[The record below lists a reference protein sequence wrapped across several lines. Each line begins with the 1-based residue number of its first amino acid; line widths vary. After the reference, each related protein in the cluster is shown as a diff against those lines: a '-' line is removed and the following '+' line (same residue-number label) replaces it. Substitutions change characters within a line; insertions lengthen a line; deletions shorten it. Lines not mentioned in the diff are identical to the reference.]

1 MKKIQLFLSTLI
13 IVTSSIAQEVERI
26 NTNFVQTSKKKVIP
40 ILKASAIS
48 SLAQD
53 VELTKNNFVIK
64 TNKNST
70 TTPSAEKSIPIWSDD
85 FSDASTWSLGHA
97 FSCDLDWQIGQ
108 NLAPTGAYAIPVIN
122 STTAANGFAMLDS
135 DAYGAANPG
144 DVESSWMTS
153 ASPINL
159 SGNTSILLS
168 FETNYRQYDTQCFIV
183 TSTNN
188 NDWPELTASFD
199 ASTNPNV
206 YAVFED
212 LENTDYSESNPTTVG
227 LNISSSVGGASQ
239 VWVRFHHT
247 GQEGYSW
254 FVDDVT
260 IVELQSDDLVLNSA
274 WFSPTSGIEYGRT
287 PEAHL
292 VDTFLLGTQVLNF
305 GKNTQE
311 NVTYNMNVT
320 SASGTSLI
328 SETTTTASL
337 ASDSSDVQEYQF
349 TGLNLTEGK
358 YILTSEV
365 SSDVDNSTGES
376 FADNSYTRDFEVTN
390 NLFSIDGIG
399 VYSDTI
405 SKMNYLG
412 TNYGNGTVVMV
423 RYELL
428 VPTTVVGLEIG
439 IHELSRVGGTIIPFL
454 SSEATVFADD
464 MSIDR
469 IAENLDGIV
478 VTQAHVDNNLVYI
491 ELEPTVL
498 DPGVYYACA
507 ELFEASGENQ
517 FVLLQDDET
526 VAQPSSASMI
536 NSLDDNNAPTTY
548 SNGTAS
554 AVRLAIGDYV
564 DLDENENNTLFSV
577 VPNPSNGVFTVTT
590 DKNDFYTLDVINIL
604 GEVIS
609 SKTIEGAIN
618 ETIDIS
624 NFDAGIYLV
633 KVSTSTSQNV
643 QKVVVK

>member
-1 MKKIQLFLSTLI
+1 MKKNQLLAGAF
-13 IVTSSIAQEVERI
+13 VIA
-26 NTNFVQTSKKKVIP
+26 
-40 ILKASAIS
+40 S
-48 SLAQD
+48 SLFAQKA
-53 VELTKNNFVIK
+53 ELSKNNFADISKKAIK
-64 TNKNST
+64 ILPASKAVN
-70 TTPSAEKSIPIWSDD
+70 IWSDD
-85 FSDASTWSLGHA
+85 FSDPSTWSLGHA
-97 FSCDLDWQIGQ
+97 FSCDLDWQIGP
-108 NLAPTGAYAIPVIN
+108 NLAPTGAYAIPVIT

-144 DVESSWMTS
+144 DVESSWMTN
-153 ASPINL
+153 ASPIDL
-159 SGNTSILLS
+159 SEEPKVSLQFESYFRKFNT
-168 FETNYRQYDTQCFIV
+168 ECFVV

-212 LENTDYSESNPTTVG
+212 LGNSDFSESNPTTVS

-254 FVDDVT
+254 FVDDVA
-260 IVELQSDDLVLNSA
+260 IVQLQADDLVLNSA

-292 VDTFLLGTQVLNF
+292 VDTFLLGTQVLNY

-337 ASDSSDVQEYQF
+337 ASDSSDVKEFQF
-349 TGLNLTEGK
+349 TGLSLTEGK

-365 SSDVDNSTGES
+365 SSDADNSTGEY
-376 FADNSYTRDFEVTN
+376 FADNSYARDFEVTS
-390 NLFSIDGIG
+390 NLFSLDGIG
-399 VYSDTI
+399 VYSDAI
-405 SKMNYLG
+405 SEINYTG
-412 TNYGNGTVVMV
+412 TVYGNGTVIMV

-454 SSEATVFADD
+454 SSEATVFGDD

-469 IAENLDGIV
+469 IAENQDGIV

-643 QKVVVK
+643 QRVVIK

>member
-1 MKKIQLFLSTLI
+1 MKKTQLLAGAF
-13 IVTSSIAQEVERI
+13 VIA
-26 NTNFVQTSKKKVIP
+26 
-40 ILKASAIS
+40 S
-48 SLAQD
+48 SLFAQKA
-53 VELTKNNFVIK
+53 ELSKNNFADISKKAIK
-64 TNKNST
+64 ILPASKAVN
-70 TTPSAEKSIPIWSDD
+70 IWSDD
-85 FSDASTWSLGHA
+85 FSDPSTWSLGHA
-97 FSCDLDWQIGQ
+97 FSCDLDWQIGP
-108 NLAPTGAYAIPVIN
+108 NLAPTGAYAIPVIT

-144 DVESSWMTS
+144 DVESSWMTN
-153 ASPINL
+153 ASPIDL
-159 SGNTSILLS
+159 SEEPKVSLQFESYFRKFNT
-168 FETNYRQYDTQCFIV
+168 ECFVV

-188 NDWPELTASFD
+188 TDWPELTASFD

-212 LENTDYSESNPTTVG
+212 LGNSDFSESNPTTVS

-254 FVDDVT
+254 FVDDVA
-260 IVELQSDDLVLNSA
+260 IVELQADDLVLNSA

-292 VDTFLLGTQVLNF
+292 VDTFLLGTQVLNY

-337 ASDSSDVQEYQF
+337 ASDSSDVKEFQF
-349 TGLNLTEGK
+349 TGLSLTEGK

-365 SSDVDNSTGES
+365 SSDADNSTGEY
-376 FADNSYTRDFEVTN
+376 FADNSYARDFEVTS
-390 NLFSIDGIG
+390 NLFSLDGIG
-399 VYSDTI
+399 VYSDAI
-405 SKMNYLG
+405 SEINYTG
-412 TNYGNGTVVMV
+412 TVYGNGTVIMV

-454 SSEATVFADD
+454 SSEATVFGDD

-469 IAENLDGIV
+469 IAENQDGIV

-643 QKVVVK
+643 QRVVIK

>member
-1 MKKIQLFLSTLI
+1 MKKNQLLAGAF
-13 IVTSSIAQEVERI
+13 VIA
-26 NTNFVQTSKKKVIP
+26 
-40 ILKASAIS
+40 S
-48 SLAQD
+48 SLFAQKA
-53 VELTKNNFVIK
+53 ELSKNNFADISKKAIK
-64 TNKNST
+64 ILPASKAAN
-70 TTPSAEKSIPIWSDD
+70 IWSDD
-85 FSDASTWSLGHA
+85 FSDPSTWSLGHA
-97 FSCDLDWQIGQ
+97 FSCDLDWQIGP
-108 NLAPTGAYAIPVIN
+108 NLAPTGAYAIPVIT

-144 DVESSWMTS
+144 DVESSWMTN
-153 ASPINL
+153 ASPIDL
-159 SGNTSILLS
+159 SEEPKVSLQFESYFRKFNT
-168 FETNYRQYDTQCFIV
+168 ECFVV

-212 LENTDYSESNPTTVG
+212 LGNSDFSESNPTTVS

-254 FVDDVT
+254 FVDDVA
-260 IVELQSDDLVLNSA
+260 IVQLQADDLVLNSA

-292 VDTFLLGTQVLNF
+292 VDTFLLGTQVLNY

-337 ASDSSDVQEYQF
+337 ASDSSDVKEFQF
-349 TGLNLTEGK
+349 TGLSLTEGK
-358 YILTSEV
+358 YMLTSEV
-365 SSDVDNSTGES
+365 SSDADNSTGEY
-376 FADNSYTRDFEVTN
+376 FADNSYARDFEVTS
-390 NLFSIDGIG
+390 NLFSLDGIG
-399 VYSDTI
+399 VYSDAI
-405 SKMNYLG
+405 SEINYTG
-412 TNYGNGTVVMV
+412 TVYGNGTVIMV

-454 SSEATVFADD
+454 SNEATVFGDD

-469 IAENLDGIV
+469 IAENQDGIV

-624 NFDAGIYLV
+624 NYDAGIYLV
-633 KVSTSTSQNV
+633 KVTTSTSQNV
-643 QKVVVK
+643 QRVVIK

>member
-1 MKKIQLFLSTLI
+1 MKKNQLLAGAF
-13 IVTSSIAQEVERI
+13 VIA
-26 NTNFVQTSKKKVIP
+26 
-40 ILKASAIS
+40 S
-48 SLAQD
+48 SLFAQKA
-53 VELTKNNFVIK
+53 ELSKNNFADISKKAIK
-64 TNKNST
+64 ILPASKAAN
-70 TTPSAEKSIPIWSDD
+70 IWSDD
-85 FSDASTWSLGHA
+85 FSDPSTWSLGHA
-97 FSCDLDWQIGQ
+97 FSCDLDWQIGP
-108 NLAPTGAYAIPVIN
+108 NLAPTGAYAIPVIT

-144 DVESSWMTS
+144 DVESSWMTN
-153 ASPINL
+153 ASPIDL
-159 SGNTSILLS
+159 SEEPKVSLQFESYFRKFNT
-168 FETNYRQYDTQCFIV
+168 ECFVV

-212 LENTDYSESNPTTVG
+212 LGNSDFSESNPTTVS

-254 FVDDVT
+254 FVDDVA
-260 IVELQSDDLVLNSA
+260 IVQLQADDLVLNSA

-292 VDTFLLGTQVLNF
+292 VDTFLLGTQVLNY

-337 ASDSSDVQEYQF
+337 ASDSSDVKEFQF
-349 TGLNLTEGK
+349 TGLSLTEGK
-358 YILTSEV
+358 YMLTSEV
-365 SSDVDNSTGES
+365 SSDADNSTGEY
-376 FADNSYTRDFEVTN
+376 FADNSYARDFEVTS
-390 NLFSIDGIG
+390 NLFSLDGIG
-399 VYSDTI
+399 VYSDAI
-405 SKMNYLG
+405 SEINYTG
-412 TNYGNGTVVMV
+412 TVYGNGTVIMV

-454 SSEATVFADD
+454 SSEATVFGDD

-469 IAENLDGIV
+469 IAENQDGIV

-624 NFDAGIYLV
+624 NYDAGIYLV
-633 KVSTSTSQNV
+633 KVTTSTSQNV
-643 QKVVVK
+643 QRVVIK

>member
-1 MKKIQLFLSTLI
+1 M
-13 IVTSSIAQEVERI
+13 
-26 NTNFVQTSKKKVIP
+26 TN
-40 ILKASAIS
+40 
-48 SLAQD
+48 
-53 VELTKNNFVIK
+53 
-64 TNKNST
+64 
-70 TTPSAEKSIPIWSDD
+70 
-85 FSDASTWSLGHA
+85 
-97 FSCDLDWQIGQ
+97 
-108 NLAPTGAYAIPVIN
+108 
-122 STTAANGFAMLDS
+122 
-135 DAYGAANPG
+135 
-144 DVESSWMTS
+144 
-153 ASPINL
+153 ASPIDL
-159 SGNTSILLS
+159 SEEPKVSLQFESYFRKFNT
-168 FETNYRQYDTQCFIV
+168 ECFVV
-183 TSTNN
+183 TSTTN
-188 NDWPELTASFD
+188 NDWPQLTASFD

-212 LENTDYSESNPTTVG
+212 LGNSDFSESNPTTVS

-254 FVDDVT
+254 FVDDVA
-260 IVELQSDDLVLNSA
+260 IVELQADDLVLNSA

-292 VDTFLLGTQVLNF
+292 VDTFLLGTQVLNY

-337 ASDSSDVQEYQF
+337 ASDSSDVKEFQF
-349 TGLNLTEGK
+349 TGLSLTEGK
-358 YILTSEV
+358 YMLTSEV
-365 SSDVDNSTGES
+365 SSDADNSTGEY
-376 FADNSYTRDFEVTN
+376 FADNSYARDFEVTS
-390 NLFSIDGIG
+390 NLFSLDGIG
-399 VYSDTI
+399 VYSDAISEINYTGTI
-405 SKMNYLG
+405 
-412 TNYGNGTVVMV
+412 YGNGTVIMV

-454 SSEATVFADD
+454 SSEATVFGDD

-469 IAENLDGIV
+469 IAENQDGIV

-526 VAQPSSASMI
+526 VAQPNSASMI

-609 SKTIEGAIN
+609 SKTIEGEIN

-633 KVSTSTSQNV
+633 KVTTSTSQNV
-643 QKVVVK
+643 QRVVIK

>member
-13 IVTSSIAQEVERI
+13 IVTSSLAQEVERSK
-26 NTNFVQTSKKKVIP
+26 NNFVQTSKKIVMP

-48 SLAQD
+48 SLAQE

-64 TNKNST
+64 TNKNRT

-97 FSCDLDWQIGQ
+97 ASCNLDWEIGQ
-108 NLAPTGAYAIPVIN
+108 NLMNSGEFAIDPIESLTATNGYAMI
-122 STTAANGFAMLDS
+122 DS
-135 DAYGAANPG
+135 DAYGS
-144 DVESSWMTS
+144 DESDDIESSWMTT
-153 ASPINL
+153 ASSIDL
-159 SGNTSILLS
+159 SEEPKVSLKFESYFRKFNT
-168 FETNYRQYDTQCFIV
+168 ECFVV

-188 NDWPELTASFD
+188 TDWPELTASFD

-212 LENTDYSESNPTTVG
+212 LDNTDYSESNPTTVS

-247 GQEGYSW
+247 GTWGYSW
-254 FVDDVT
+254 FLDDVS
-260 IVELQSDDLVLNSA
+260 IVSRHDDLILSSV

-292 VDTFLLGTQVLNF
+292 VDTFLLGTRVLNY

-328 SETTTTASL
+328 SETSTVTSL
-337 ASDSSDVQEYQF
+337 ASDSSAVQEYQF

-358 YILTSEV
+358 YMLTSEV
-365 SSDVDNSTGES
+365 SSDADNSTGES
-376 FADNSYTRDFEVTN
+376 FADNSYARDFELTN
-390 NLFSIDGIG
+390 NLFSLDGIG
-399 VYSDTI
+399 VYSDAI

-439 IHELSRVGGTIIPFL
+439 IHKFSRVGGTITPFL
-454 SSEATVFADD
+454 SNEATVFADN
-464 MSIDR
+464 MLIDR

-507 ELFEASGENQ
+507 ELFESSEDE

-526 VAQPSSASMI
+526 VAQPSYASMI
-536 NSLDDNNAPTTY
+536 NSLDDNSAATTY
-548 SNGTAS
+548 TNGTAS
-554 AVRLAIGDYV
+554 AIRMAIGGYV

-577 VPNPSNGVFTVTT
+577 SPNPSNGVFTVTANKE
-590 DKNDFYTLDVINIL
+590 DAYTLEVINIL

-609 SKTIEGAIN
+609 SKAIKGTIN

-633 KVSTSTSQNV
+633 KVTTSTSQNV

>member
-1 MKKIQLFLSTLI
+1 MKKNQLLAGAF
-13 IVTSSIAQEVERI
+13 VIA
-26 NTNFVQTSKKKVIP
+26 
-40 ILKASAIS
+40 S
-48 SLAQD
+48 SLFAQKA
-53 VELTKNNFVIK
+53 ELSKNNFADISKKAIK
-64 TNKNST
+64 ILPASKAVN
-70 TTPSAEKSIPIWSDD
+70 IWSDD
-85 FSDASTWSLGHA
+85 FSDPSTWSLGHA
-97 FSCDLDWQIGQ
+97 FSCDLDWQIGP
-108 NLAPTGAYAIPVIN
+108 NLAPTGAYAIPVIT

-144 DVESSWMTS
+144 DVESSWMTN
-153 ASPINL
+153 ASPIDL
-159 SGNTSILLS
+159 SEEPKVSLQFESYFRKFNT
-168 FETNYRQYDTQCFIV
+168 ECFVV

-212 LENTDYSESNPTTVG
+212 LGNSDFSESNPTTVS

-254 FVDDVT
+254 FVDDVA
-260 IVELQSDDLVLNSA
+260 IVELQADDLVLNSA

-292 VDTFLLGTQVLNF
+292 VDTFLLGTQVLNY

-337 ASDSSDVQEYQF
+337 ASDSSDVKEFQF
-349 TGLNLTEGK
+349 TGLSLTEGK

-365 SSDVDNSTGES
+365 SSDADNSTGEY
-376 FADNSYTRDFEVTN
+376 FADNSYARDFEVTS
-390 NLFSIDGIG
+390 NLFSLDGIG
-399 VYSDTI
+399 VYSDAI
-405 SKMNYLG
+405 SEINYTG
-412 TNYGNGTVVMV
+412 TVYGNGTVIMV

-454 SSEATVFADD
+454 SSEATVFGDD

-469 IAENLDGIV
+469 IAENQDGIV

-609 SKTIEGAIN
+609 SKIIEGAIN

-643 QKVVVK
+643 QRVVIK

>member
-1 MKKIQLFLSTLI
+1 MKKNQLLAGAF
-13 IVTSSIAQEVERI
+13 VIA
-26 NTNFVQTSKKKVIP
+26 
-40 ILKASAIS
+40 S
-48 SLAQD
+48 SLFAQKA
-53 VELTKNNFVIK
+53 ELSKNNFADISKKAIK
-64 TNKNST
+64 ILPASKAAN
-70 TTPSAEKSIPIWSDD
+70 IWSDD
-85 FSDASTWSLGHA
+85 FSDPSTWSLGHA
-97 FSCDLDWQIGQ
+97 FSCDLDWQIGP
-108 NLAPTGAYAIPVIN
+108 NLAPTGAYAIPVIT

-144 DVESSWMTS
+144 DVESSWMTN
-153 ASPINL
+153 ASPIDL
-159 SGNTSILLS
+159 SEEPKVSLQFESYFRKFNT
-168 FETNYRQYDTQCFIV
+168 ECFVV

-212 LENTDYSESNPTTVG
+212 LGNSDFSESNPTTVS

-254 FVDDVT
+254 FVDDVA
-260 IVELQSDDLVLNSA
+260 IVQLQADDLVLNSA

-292 VDTFLLGTQVLNF
+292 VDTFLLGTQVLNY

-337 ASDSSDVQEYQF
+337 ASDSSDVKEFQF
-349 TGLNLTEGK
+349 TGLSLTEGK
-358 YILTSEV
+358 YMLTSEV
-365 SSDVDNSTGES
+365 SSDADNSTGEY
-376 FADNSYTRDFEVTN
+376 FADNSYARDFEVTS
-390 NLFSIDGIG
+390 NLFSLDGIG
-399 VYSDTI
+399 VYSDAI
-405 SKMNYLG
+405 SEINYTG
-412 TNYGNGTVVMV
+412 TVYGNGTVIMV

-454 SSEATVFADD
+454 SSEATVFGDD

-469 IAENLDGIV
+469 IAENQDGIV

-609 SKTIEGAIN
+609 SKIIEGAIN

-643 QKVVVK
+643 QRVVIK

>member
-1 MKKIQLFLSTLI
+1 MKKNQLLAGAF
-13 IVTSSIAQEVERI
+13 VIA
-26 NTNFVQTSKKKVIP
+26 
-40 ILKASAIS
+40 S
-48 SLAQD
+48 SLFAQKA
-53 VELTKNNFVIK
+53 ELSKNNFADISKKAIK
-64 TNKNST
+64 ILPASKAAN
-70 TTPSAEKSIPIWSDD
+70 IWSDD
-85 FSDASTWSLGHA
+85 FSDPSTWSLGHA
-97 FSCDLDWQIGQ
+97 FSCDLDWQIGP
-108 NLAPTGAYAIPVIN
+108 NLAPTGAYAIPVIT

-144 DVESSWMTS
+144 DVESSWMTN
-153 ASPINL
+153 ASPIDL
-159 SGNTSILLS
+159 SEEPKVSLQFESYFRKFNT
-168 FETNYRQYDTQCFIV
+168 ECFVV

-212 LENTDYSESNPTTVG
+212 LGNSDFSESNPTTVS

-254 FVDDVT
+254 FVDDVA
-260 IVELQSDDLVLNSA
+260 IVELQADDLVLNSA

-292 VDTFLLGTQVLNF
+292 VDTFLLGTQVLNY

-337 ASDSSDVQEYQF
+337 ASDSSDVKEFQF
-349 TGLNLTEGK
+349 TGLSLTEGK
-358 YILTSEV
+358 YMLTSEV
-365 SSDVDNSTGES
+365 SSDADNSTGEY
-376 FADNSYTRDFEVTN
+376 FADNSYARDFEVTS
-390 NLFSIDGIG
+390 NLFSLDGIG
-399 VYSDTI
+399 VYSDAI
-405 SKMNYLG
+405 SEINYTG
-412 TNYGNGTVVMV
+412 TVYGNGTVIMV

-454 SSEATVFADD
+454 SSEATVFGDD

-469 IAENLDGIV
+469 IAENQDGIV

-624 NFDAGIYLV
+624 NYDAGIYLV
-633 KVSTSTSQNV
+633 KVTTSTSQNV
-643 QKVVVK
+643 QRVVIK

>member
-1 MKKIQLFLSTLI
+1 
-13 IVTSSIAQEVERI
+13 
-26 NTNFVQTSKKKVIP
+26 
-40 ILKASAIS
+40 
-48 SLAQD
+48 
-53 VELTKNNFVIK
+53 
-64 TNKNST
+64 
-70 TTPSAEKSIPIWSDD
+70 
-85 FSDASTWSLGHA
+85 
-97 FSCDLDWQIGQ
+97 
-108 NLAPTGAYAIPVIN
+108 
-122 STTAANGFAMLDS
+122 MLDS

-144 DVESSWMTS
+144 DVESSWMTN
-153 ASPINL
+153 ASPIDL
-159 SGNTSILLS
+159 SEEPKVLLEFESYFRKFNT
-168 FETNYRQYDTQCFIV
+168 ECFVV

-337 ASDSSDVQEYQF
+337 ASDSSDVKEFQF

-365 SSDVDNSTGES
+365 SSDADNSTGEY
-376 FADNSYTRDFEVTN
+376 FADNSYARDFEVTS

-399 VYSDTI
+399 IYSDTI

-428 VPTTVVGLEIG
+428 VPTSVVGLEIG
-439 IHELSRVGGTIIPFL
+439 IHEFSRVGGTIIPFL
-454 SSEATVFADD
+454 SSEATVFGDD

-469 IAENLDGIV
+469 IAENQDGIV
-478 VTQAHVDNNLVYI
+478 VSQAHVDNNLVYI
-491 ELEPTVL
+491 ELEPTLL
-498 DPGVYYACA
+498 DPGVYYACV

-526 VAQPSSASMI
+526 VAQPSYASMI
-536 NSLDDNNAPTTY
+536 NTLDVNNAATTY
-548 SNGTAS
+548 NNGTAS

-564 DLDENENNTLFSV
+564 DLEENENNTLFSV

-643 QKVVVK
+643 QKVVLK